1 MFAFPSCMKKLPELS
16 DAECALQKISIP
28 ETRPEPAA
36 SIGDSSA
43 CGVKGVWGGS
53 CGYFKCAS
61 TFIQDLS
68 SVKCVYFYF
77 YFYKLFSRL
86 DTFFFFSSKLR
97 WKAALRSHTFARF
110 STRSQRGLFKNET
123 SSRTAKRPC
132 HHFLQWE
139 LI

>member
-1 MFAFPSCMKKLPELS
+1 MKKLPELS

-86 DTFFFFSSKLR
+86 DTFFFFLEAAMESS
-97 WKAALRSHTFARF
+97 AALSHICSFFHSEPAGAF
-110 STRSQRGLFKNET
+110 
-123 SSRTAKRPC
+123 
-132 HHFLQWE
+132 
-139 LI
+139 